1 MFPLA
6 EKNFISHALEATET
20 FEEVVDLLM
29 YKNIYFYCIK
39 IKWKLVENYDYS

>member
-20 FEEVVDLLM
+20 FEEAVDLLM
-29 YKNIYFYCIK
+29 DSK
-39 IKWKLVENYDYS
+39 ENDLGQTEVWFKKRTF